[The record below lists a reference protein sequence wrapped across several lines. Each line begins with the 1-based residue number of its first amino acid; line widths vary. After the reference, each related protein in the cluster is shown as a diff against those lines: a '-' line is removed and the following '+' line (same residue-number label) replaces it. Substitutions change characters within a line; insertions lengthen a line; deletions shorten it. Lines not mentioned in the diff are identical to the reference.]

1 MGVSEPVVCAHKA
14 AFSPCREDK
23 AALIGGFFYFT
34 QTVQTQWCKELQS
47 PTCNVHSLYIFHYL
61 LCSLV
66 HLSLVFSQLNET
78 LFFFF
83 FFWMCCSC
91 SLCLICALYFLE
103 TKLRFAA
110 LAVPGLTQ
118 AEAQTCCLLSHTM
131 LVCQEPW
138 LTALSSHT
146 LLRLFGMLI
155 LSIFAF
161 CKWRRGAES

>member
-1 MGVSEPVVCAHKA
+1 MLTRLPSPRAVRIKQHSLGVSFISPKQCKLSGVKNYKVLHVMYILFTFSIISFA
-14 AFSPCREDK
+14 AWCICHWFS
-23 AALIGGFFYFT
+23 
-34 QTVQTQWCKELQS
+34 
-47 PTCNVHSLYIFHYL
+47 
-61 LCSLV
+61 
-66 HLSLVFSQLNET
+66 LSLMRLF
-78 LFFFF
+78 FFFF

-103 TKLRFAA
+103 TKLHFAA

>member
-1 MGVSEPVVCAHKA
+1 
-14 AFSPCREDK
+14 
-23 AALIGGFFYFT
+23 
-34 QTVQTQWCKELQS
+34 
-47 PTCNVHSLYIFHYL
+47 
-61 LCSLV
+61 
-66 HLSLVFSQLNET
+66 
-78 LFFFF
+78 
-83 FFWMCCSC
+83 MCCSC

-161 CKWRRGAES
+161 CKWRRGAESWADGSRRFQEGRLRRRTSKVWCLPQDELIICILVLWVLSEGTALRCVCSVSCAMLDPLPWDAIRAVSDLAH